1 MADYDLYKQ
10 HVRIAEIGR
19 MIAASKPL
27 SDVDKAF
34 MSDALIAIGRNV
46 DPKEALG
53 IKVTRGGTPL
63 SKQKVLYARDQLA
76 LTWLAAA
83 KTSKE
88 EEGLGLTLDEAIDLF
103 ASAGGAEMFGF
114 NEDTLRKYWNN
125 RPDDRGL
132 ETKYSPT
139 D

>member
-53 IKVTRGGTPL
+53 IKL
-63 SKQKVLYARDQLA
+63 
-76 LTWLAAA
+76 
-83 KTSKE
+83 
-88 EEGLGLTLDEAIDLF
+88 
-103 ASAGGAEMFGF
+103 
-114 NEDTLRKYWNN
+114 
-125 RPDDRGL
+125 
-132 ETKYSPT
+132 
-139 D
+139 